1 MTSEQWMNPG
11 ARMQKDA
18 EARLRALV
26 PHAEAIVA
34 VGTAEELREL
44 RPDIGSGSGFTFLVV
59 TSDRLVFAELS
70 SDTHYEIRLN
80 EIEGWAAGTQYNR
93 LAIVLTH
100 PPMSRR
106 LRISAHKILWF
117 RWGNAVADFTLTQT
131 IFRFSRPETQAAI
144 AIRSALTA
152 RGVPHRNLHFEE
164 KSREERTR
172 GSHAR
177 LYAKE
182 D

>member
-1 MTSEQWMNPG
+1 MTSQQWMNPG

-18 EARLRALV
+18 EVRLRALV
-26 PHAEAIVA
+26 PHGEAIVA

-44 RPDIGSGSGFTFLVV
+44 RRDIGSGSGGTFVVV
-59 TSDRLVFAELS
+59 TSHRLVFSELS
-70 SDTHYEIRLN
+70 ADTHYEIRLK
-80 EIEGWAAGTQYNR
+80 EIEGWASGTQYNR

-100 PPMSRR
+100 PPIPRR
-106 LRISAHKILWF
+106 LWVPAHKILWF
-117 RWGNAVADFTLTQT
+117 QWGNAVADFTLIQT
-131 IFRFSRPETQAAI
+131 IFRFSRPETQTAV

-152 RGVPHRNLHFEE
+152 RGVPHRTLHFEE

-172 GSHAR
+172 RSHAR
-177 LYAKE
+177 LYAK